1 MEAHSNR
8 QTQAFSPL
16 EELDEMRKK
25 MRASQGAYVPP
36 GQQEDIDLINKA
48 YTAVP
53 TATQRPGPGRQFHP
67 ARQRVND

>member
-48 YTAVP
+48 YTAVQLLLKDQGLVDSS
-53 TATQRPGPGRQFHP
+53 TQQGRE
-67 ARQRVND
+67 